1 MSIQQELQPMPTKDP
16 LDTVSP
22 YTRRHFLEQLGMVG
36 GASLVMTAM
45 NSWELMAGQAQGRPQ
60 LTGKPTKN
68 KVIVLG
74 AGVSGLVTA
83 YELGKL
89 GYAVR
94 VLEARERVGGL
105 IWSVRYGSVH
115 VVLDC
120 GDNQVCSFDE
130 NLYEKDKPR
139 RVPYTH
145 TGVLG

>member
-22 YTRRHFLEQLGMVG
+22 YTRRHFLEQLGLVG

-45 NSWELMAGQAQGRPQ
+45 NAWDLMAGQAQGRPQ
-60 LTGKPTKN
+60 LTGRPTRN

-89 GYAVR
+89 GYDVR
-94 VLEARERVGGL
+94 VIEARERVGGL
-105 IWSVRYGSVH
+105 NWTARRGTEH
-115 VVLDC
+115 VELET
-120 GDNQVCSFDE
+120 GHKQVCSFDE
-130 NLYEKDKPR
+130 N
-139 RVPYTH
+139 
-145 TGVLG
+145 